1 MCHCKREGIKH
12 KYPIAQT
19 VIKSGIIIFIY
30 INSGSQSK
38 LELMKNGIKTMPN
51 GDKNLFK
58 INFFETA

>member
-12 KYPIAQT
+12 KYTIAQT

-51 GDKNLFK
+51 EDKNLFQ